1 VRVLVAPDKFKGT
14 LTAPEA
20 AAALAAGVLRVLP
33 SADVRL
39 LPVADGGEGTVSA
52 VLEAGGSRR
61 TADVQGPLGEPLT
74 VDWAELDG
82 RAVIEVAA
90 ASGLQHVRPDDA
102 TAVTADTYGTGQLIG
117 QALDAGLRRVVLG
130 LGGSAST
137 DGGTGILRA
146 LGARFL
152 DAAGDPLPPGGG
164 SLARLAAVDLIG
176 LDSRLAQTSVTLCC
190 DVRSPLLGP
199 AGASAVFAPQKGA
212 SAATVPKLEEGLARL
227 ADILRAATGRDATAL
242 DWGGAAG
249 GCAGGLYA
257 GLGAAFMPGFD
268 LLADLIGLDRHLA
281 WTDLVVV
288 GEGSLDAQSLAGKA
302 PVSLARRA
310 ARHGIPVLAV
320 AGRVDVSTTAL
331 RDAGIMAATGAADV
345 AGSVEAALAEP
356 ACWAEAA
363 AEQVLTA
370 WAGGSAAGPRA
381 VGPEA
386 AGHEPRPR
394 QGPRL

>member
-1 VRVLVAPDKFKGT
+1 MRVLVAPDKFKGT

-20 AAALAAGVLRVLP
+20 AAALAAGVRRVLP

-39 LPVADGGEGTVSA
+39 LPVADGGEGTVAA
-52 VLEAGGSRR
+52 VLAAGGRR
-61 TADVQGPLGEPLT
+61 HTAEVQGPLGRTLT
-74 VDWAELDG
+74 ADWAELDG

-102 TAVTADTYGTGQLIG
+102 TAQAAGTDGTGELISR
-117 QALDAGLRRVVLG
+117 ALDAGLQHVVLG
-130 LGGSAST
+130 LGGSATT

-146 LGARFL
+146 LGAHFV
-152 DAAGDPLPPGGG
+152 DAAGEPLPPGGG
-164 SLARLAAVDLIG
+164 ALARLAAVDLTG
-176 LDSRLAQTSVTLCC
+176 LDDRLAQTSVTLCC

-199 AGASAVFAPQKGA
+199 AGAAAVFGPQKGA
-212 SAATVPKLEEGLARL
+212 SAVTVPALEEGLARL
-227 ADILRAATGRDATAL
+227 AALLLPATGRDAAAL

-257 GLGAAFMPGFD
+257 GLGAVFMPGFD

-302 PVSLARRA
+302 PIALAGRA

-320 AGRVDVSTTAL
+320 AGRVDVSGAAL
-331 RDAGIMAATGAADV
+331 RDAGIAAAAASADMAA
-345 AGSVEAALAEP
+345 SVQAALAEP
-356 ACWAEAA
+356 ARWAQAA
-363 AEQVLTA
+363 AEDVVA
-370 WAGGSAAGPRA
+370 RWAGVP
-381 VGPEA
+381 VGPA
-386 AGHEPRPR
+386 PAGR
-394 QGPRL
+394 